1 MFIFNQVYYEAKLD
15 RDPDMDTA
23 LLPATGLASL
33 NAISSRE
40 SELSKS
46 VGIYMSVSIHKDFF
60 APYLIYRRW
69 CVSDLRPAP
78 CLQFISPLSQD
89 TQAGRWQPVELNEY

>member
-15 RDPDMDTA
+15 RGPDMDTT

-40 SELSKS
+40 RELSKS
-46 VGIYMSVSIHKDFF
+46 VAIHVCVSIPQDFF
-60 APYLIYRRW
+60 APYLIYR
-69 CVSDLRPAP
+69 
-78 CLQFISPLSQD
+78 
-89 TQAGRWQPVELNEY
+89 

>member
-15 RDPDMDTA
+15 RGPDMDTA

-46 VGIYMSVSIHKDFF
+46 V
-60 APYLIYRRW
+60 AT
-69 CVSDLRPAP
+69 CVSAFTRISLLR
-78 CLQFISPLSQD
+78 I
-89 TQAGRWQPVELNEY
+89 